1 MSARPRLQARPLP
14 EANPLWWECVMMSQA
29 LLCHW
34 SSFWQRQLRAGVV
47 SFSLSLPFSC
57 VCLAPPSPASSQL
70 VALFDG
76 CFCPPCQLLHSVA
89 VSYHVPPDMYLCLPE
104 DGDGCHL
111 SSVRYLHSLPVLR
124 CRSRVCL
131 RLCLSPCLAAT
142 FALPWGE
149 VEWWAA
155 ASSFQL
161 LLLLRLLSVSVSNW
175 WTPPEAMII
184 EVIVEWWSE

>member
-1 MSARPRLQARPLP
+1 MSALPLQARPLLA
-14 EANPLWWECVMMSQA
+14 ANPPQWEYAMISSQA
-29 LLCHW
+29 LCHW
-34 SSFWQRQLRAGVV
+34 SSFWQRQPQAGVV
-47 SFSLSLPFSC
+47 SFSLSFPFPFAFAC
-57 VCLAPPSPASSQL
+57 VCLAPPSSASSQL
-70 VALFDG
+70 VALFGG
-76 CFCPPCQLLHSVA
+76 CFCPPYQFLHSVVIA
-89 VSYHVPPDMYLCLPE
+89 YHVLPDMCLCLPE

-131 RLCLSPCLAAT
+131 CLSPCLAAT

-155 ASSFQL
+155 ASSFQ
-161 LLLLRLLSVSVSNW
+161 LLLRLLSVSVSNW